1 MRRRAAPE
9 VFWNTQLS
17 IEELKFMPTLRQR
30 SSGPDVTALQQKLND
45 LGFDPNGVDGHF
57 GAGTRDAVIAF
68 QQSKGLQ
75 ADGIAGPATL
85 AALQL
90 DGSAANANS
99 GAGAT
104 ADSARGG
111 ATAAPGADAVAN
123 SGSPTAV
130 TSNTA
135 GALNL
140 RGLTGHVPAGV
151 IAQIPETALK
161 FGITTNLRLAH
172 FLAQCALESTE
183 FTATGE
189 NLNYRAQRLLQVFPK
204 YFRGVDP
211 AGYANNPAKIANRVY
226 ADRMGNGNE
235 ASGEGF
241 KFRGRGYIQL
251 TGKNNY
257 TTFSQ
262 FIGEDCVAN
271 PDLVATE
278 YPLASAA
285 FYFSSNHIWGICDR
299 GANDATVTQVSVAVN
314 GSPPH
319 AVPERLQN
327 FKTFMRALS

>member
-1 MRRRAAPE
+1 
-9 VFWNTQLS
+9 
-17 IEELKFMPTLRQR
+17 MPILRQG
-30 SSGPDVTALQQKLND
+30 SSGPDVTGLQQKLKD
-45 LGFDPNGVDGHF
+45 LGFYPNDVDGQF

-68 QQSKGLQ
+68 QQSEGLQ

-90 DGSAANANS
+90 DGS
-99 GAGAT
+99 GADENNGGGDIA
-104 ADSARGG
+104 SAVGG
-111 ATAAPGADAVAN
+111 ATAAPGDDSEADTGPLPSAA
-123 SGSPTAV
+123 A
-130 TSNTA
+130 NTA
-135 GALNL
+135 GLKL
-140 RGLTGHVPAGV
+140 DGLSGHIPAAV

-161 FGITTNLRLAH
+161 FGITSNLRLAH
-172 FLAQCALESTE
+172 FLAQCALESTG
-183 FTATGE
+183 FTATVE
-189 NLNYRAQRLLQVFPK
+189 NLNYRAARLMQVFPK

-226 ADRMGNGNE
+226 ANRMGNGDE
-235 ASGEGF
+235 ASGDGF

-257 TTFSQ
+257 TSFSQ
-262 FIGEDCVAN
+262 FIGEDCVAD
-271 PDLVATE
+271 PDLVATT

-299 GANDATVTQVSVAVN
+299 GASDATVTQVSIAVN